1 MSDADGG
8 LAAEVSK
15 PGNCSRDVYL
25 GDHKYVIRHSW
36 RPHTLG
42 GGVQLT
48 TTLLDSKGRSA
59 NTKTV
64 YTDKTYLALSSKGEE
79 MAEVFLKNK
88 RDWWNR
94 QQVRQPRGRSSSSK
108 KRRTADSDIFC
119 PIITALRGGRITRST
134 RLAELGEVTV
144 IRDTG
149 RWWDVGSEEPVS
161 GEEEVTVRKVTRKYR
176 VKTRMASCFCSSCQ
190 ISKYEEC
197 HVYRTYPALVPA
209 LMDGEVKETVIMDT
223 RVAPAGVDQPQEI
236 TFPLPKGGMH
246 GVESYWDPVA
256 RERSG
261 FCS

>member
-15 PGNCSRDVYL
+15 PGNCSLDVYL

-64 YTDKTYLALSSKGEE
+64 YTDKTHLALSSKGEE
-79 MAEVFLKNK
+79 MAEAVLKNK

-94 QQVRQPRGRSSSSK
+94 HQVRQPRGRSSSSK
-108 KRRTADSDIFC
+108 NSRTADSDIFC
-119 PIITALRGGRITRST
+119 PITTALRGGRITRST

-144 IRDTG
+144 MRDTG
-149 RWWDVGSEEPVS
+149 RWWDVGSEEPVL

-209 LMDGEVKETVIMDT
+209 LMDGEVKEPALMDN
-223 RVAPAGVDQPQEI
+223 GVGSLLSGS
-236 TFPLPKGGMH
+236 PL
-246 GVESYWDPVA
+246 V
-256 RERSG
+256 
-261 FCS
+261 